1 MKEIDILG
9 QLSDLKNIDYRNTLA
24 IATLIELLVEK
35 GIITRQEFA
44 KKAQHLD
51 HMSLEELKNVKTSN
65 KVMNI

>member
-1 MKEIDILG
+1 MKEIDIVS

-24 IATLIELLVEK
+24 IATLIEIMVEK

-44 KKAQHLD
+44 KKAQQLD